1 MDHKIKV
8 LKDTGVINK
17 FGVSVY
23 QKEELDKVMDHVSID
38 FVQFPL
44 NLFDRSFLTGNYLI
58 DLKDKGLTLEARS
71 VFLQGL
77 LLMEQRLIPHYFSPW
92 LEKFEKFDMWLSRFD
107 NITRLDACISFVNS
121 IPEIDRMVIGVQNVT
136 ELNEII
142 ASLNILPFT
151 SYPDIASSEQALI
164 NPSFWHFKS

>member
-71 VFLQGL
+71 VFLQG
-77 LLMEQRLIPHYFSPW
+77 I
-92 LEKFEKFDMWLSRFD
+92 
-107 NITRLDACISFVNS
+107 
-121 IPEIDRMVIGVQNVT
+121 VINGAT
-136 ELNEII
+136 
-142 ASLNILPFT
+142 
-151 SYPDIASSEQALI
+151 I
-164 NPSFWHFKS
+164 NPTLFFSLVGKI

>member
-1 MDHKIKV
+1 MIFIIDDLLALKSFGSSNKV
-8 LKDTGVINK
+8 QKTIVINK

-107 NITRLDACISFVNS
+107 NITRLDACIS
-121 IPEIDRMVIGVQNVT
+121 
-136 ELNEII
+136 L
-142 ASLNILPFT
+142 LILSQKLT
-151 SYPDIASSEQALI
+151 V
-164 NPSFWHFKS
+164 W